1 MNPLTFFP
9 PNNLEKEKKCYC
21 RFYRIHM
28 FSDFIHA
35 CAEFSFR
42 MWKMSFQSI
51 IDNDH
56 INPFKENVF
65 IIDNDHISPFEKKK
79 KEPAII
85 YVSDKN

>member
-35 CAEFSFR
+35 CEEFSFR
-42 MWKMSFQSI
+42 MWKMSFQSLI

-56 INPFKENVF
+56 INPFG
-65 IIDNDHISPFEKKK
+65 KKK
-79 KEPAII
+79 KRASHHIR
-85 YVSDKN
+85 VR